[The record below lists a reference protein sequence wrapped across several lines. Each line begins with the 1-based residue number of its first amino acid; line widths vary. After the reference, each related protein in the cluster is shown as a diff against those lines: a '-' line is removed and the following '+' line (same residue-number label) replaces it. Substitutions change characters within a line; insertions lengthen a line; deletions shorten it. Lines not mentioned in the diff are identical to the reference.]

1 MAAAAAAFQAGHR
14 AFESGD
20 YETARHSYE
29 EAFRLA
35 PHPNTLYNLGL
46 TCERLLDY
54 DAAIAAFERFL
65 KSPSAAELETD
76 GQKTRRV
83 LAERSLRRLRNL
95 PARVSAGAVPESVSV
110 SIAPLLD
117 DGTVGATTAQGQTPH
132 IFTVSAGRYRL
143 TYFRD
148 GYFPEEQDI
157 DAHVGQALLVTRQLR
172 PRPRR
177 LRIESQPVASLY
189 LDDRLVGRTPYE
201 GTVALGS
208 HRLRLERRFYLTQ
221 IRPLELAPGGTRLR
235 YRIELVQSGRAD
247 MILGGAL
254 AGAGLGLMVL
264 RLFQGEIENIENM
277 PPGEIYKP
285 LVAALLPAALGATLA
300 GLAGWEM
307 PVGEGQLLIGSA
319 AWGSLIGFG
328 VGLGVQPEWL
338 LPHVLSIGGGLIG
351 GIIGTAVWRFRSPS
365 SGAVA
370 VFNSAVLWSAQV
382 GALSWAYLV
391 TERPETSFF
400 GRQALGRSGEGGWAM
415 LGSTLIGVGLGIGL
429 ANLPGLSDLPR
440 GRVALIDLG
449 GLAGGL
455 ASLARS
461 IGQLDVD
468 VELTDVRLPDH
479 IELALYRIAQEC
491 LQNVVKHARASN
503 AYRPSGRTDLTAEAP
518 LPSRSGAVSP
528 DQRFVAVNWAA
539 VGSTEPVCA
548 RATADV
554 VNDRNTSITTTAP
567 VSSAQ
572 CGRSER
578 KICMAGGSVTTM
590 NDELR
595 RTAGP
600 GFDMLE
606 LSGRGRVGCDR
617 PGMCEACPA
626 SIEHRILAG
635 HRSPDIPG
643 VQRA

>member
-1 MAAAAAAFQAGHR
+1 MRIASAQPTEAPPLAPPQDGAPPAAPPPPPSRSPTSPPRSEAAGRAAAEPQLTAAAAAFQAGHR

-65 KSPSAAELETD
+65 SDPLVAELAAD

-95 PARVSAGAVPESVSV
+95 PARVSASAVPESVSV
-110 SIAPLLD
+110 AIAPLLA
-117 DGTVGATTAQGQTPH
+117 DGSAGPPIAQGQTPH

-148 GYFPEEQDI
+148 GYFSEEQKI

-172 PRPRR
+172 PRPRL
-177 LRIESQPVASLY
+177 LRIESQPSASLF
-189 LDDRLVGRTPYE
+189 LDDRLVGRTPFE
-201 GTVALGS
+201 GTVELGS

-221 IRPLELAPGGTRLR
+221 IRPLELAPGGSRLR
-235 YRIELVQSGRAD
+235 YRIALTQSGRAD
-247 MILGGAL
+247 MIVGGAL

-285 LVAALLPAALGATLA
+285 LVAALLPAALGATVA

-307 PVGEGQLLIGSA
+307 PVSEAQLLIGSA
-319 AWGSLIGFG
+319 AWGTLIGFG
-328 VGLGVQPEWL
+328 LGLAVQPEWL

-351 GIIGTAVWRFRSPS
+351 GTIGTAVWRFRRPS

-382 GALSWAYLV
+382 GALSWAYLL

-400 GRQALGRSGEGGWAM
+400 GRQAIGRSGDGGWAM

-429 ANLPGLSDLPR
+429 ANLPSLTELPR

-449 GLAGGL
+449 GLTGGVALGLLGLGIGYGVTSSWPQAGRIAVPCSFGGIAIGLVSGALLTRHYHGGSAGEAGSGSASHGL
-455 ASLARS
+455 ARRNRD
-461 IGQLDVD
+461 LD
-468 VELTDVRLPDH
+468 LGAFATRLPSMTIGSDG
-479 IELALYRIAQEC
+479 LGGTAM
-491 LQNVVKHARASN
+491 NV
-503 AYRPSGRTDLTAEAP
+503 TL
-518 LPSRSGAVSP
+518 
-528 DQRFVAVNWAA
+528 
-539 VGSTEPVCA
+539 
-548 RATADV
+548 
-554 VNDRNTSITTTAP
+554 
-567 VSSAQ
+567 
-572 CGRSER
+572 
-578 KICMAGGSVTTM
+578 
-590 NDELR
+590 
-595 RTAGP
+595 
-600 GFDMLE
+600 FDGE
-606 LSGRGRVGCDR
+606 F
-617 PGMCEACPA
+617 
-626 SIEHRILAG
+626 
-635 HRSPDIPG
+635 
-643 VQRA
+643 

>member
-1 MAAAAAAFQAGHR
+1 MTLPPIQGSVPARSVRRGFRKLRWPDLAVWLILAARSAGAQPTDSPALPPPGAVVAAAPAEPPRPIAGPTPVSAAAAAFQAGHR

-20 YETARHSYE
+20 YEAARHSYE
-29 EAFRLA
+29 EAYRLA

-65 KSPSAAELETD
+65 ASPPAADLATD
-76 GQKTRRV
+76 GQRTRRV

-117 DGTVGATTAQGQTPH
+117 GGTVGAITAQGQTPH

-172 PRPRR
+172 PRPRL

-235 YRIELVQSGRAD
+235 YRIALVQSGRAD

-351 GIIGTAVWRFRSPS
+351 GIIGTAVWRFRHPS

-429 ANLPGLSDLPR
+429 ANLPGLVDLPR

-455 ASLARS
+455 ALGILGLGLGYGVTGSWPQAGRIAVPCSLGGIAIGLVSGALLTRRYHAAPGPAGSGASPSLASRN
-461 IGQLDVD
+461 LDL
-468 VELTDVRLPDH
+468 ELGSFRTRLP
-479 IELALYRIAQEC
+479 
-491 LQNVVKHARASN
+491 S
-503 AYRPSGRTDLTAEAP
+503 LTIGGDG
-518 LPSRSGAVSP
+518 LG
-528 DQRFVAVNWAA
+528 
-539 VGSTEPVCA
+539 G
-548 RATADV
+548 TAM
-554 VNDRNTSITTTAP
+554 
-567 VSSAQ
+567 
-572 CGRSER
+572 G
-578 KICMAGGSVTTM
+578 VT
-590 NDELR
+590 L
-595 RTAGP
+595 
-600 GFDMLE
+600 FDGE
-606 LSGRGRVGCDR
+606 F
-617 PGMCEACPA
+617 
-626 SIEHRILAG
+626 
-635 HRSPDIPG
+635 
-643 VQRA
+643 

>member
-1 MAAAAAAFQAGHR
+1 MAQAAGHEAPSVPSPVPAAAAASPLPAAAAAFQAGHR
-14 AFESGD
+14 AFDSGD
-20 YETARHSYE
+20 YETARHRYE

-54 DAAIAAFERFL
+54 DAAIAAFEKYL
-65 KSPSAAELETD
+65 SDPLVADLAAE

-95 PARVSAGAVPESVSV
+95 PARVSASAVPESVSV
-110 SIAPLLD
+110 SIAPLLSD
-117 DGTVGATTAQGQTPH
+117 GATGAPTAQGQTPH

-172 PRPRR
+172 PRPRL
-177 LRIESQPVASLY
+177 LRIESQPSASLF

-201 GTVALGS
+201 GAVELGS

-221 IRPLELAPGGTRLR
+221 IRPLELAPGGSRLR
-235 YRIELVQSGRAD
+235 YRIALTQSGRAD
-247 MILGGAL
+247 MIVGGAL

-300 GLAGWEM
+300 GMAGWEM

-328 VGLGVQPEWL
+328 LGLAVQPEWL
-338 LPHVLSIGGGLIG
+338 LPHVLAIGGGLIG
-351 GIIGTAVWRFRSPS
+351 GTIGTAVWRFRRPS

-382 GALSWAYLV
+382 GALSWAYLL

-400 GRQALGRSGEGGWAM
+400 GRQALGRSGDGGWAM

-429 ANLPGLSDLPR
+429 ASLPSLTELSR

-449 GLAGGL
+449 GLTGGVALGFLGLGIGYGVTGSWPEAGRIAIPCSFGGIALGL
-455 ASLARS
+455 VSGALLTRRYHSGPGSAPESSASAGRASPGLPKRNLDLELGTFRS
-461 IGQLDVD
+461 
-468 VELTDVRLPDH
+468 RLP
-479 IELALYRIAQEC
+479 
-491 LQNVVKHARASN
+491 S
-503 AYRPSGRTDLTAEAP
+503 LTIGGDG
-518 LPSRSGAVSP
+518 LG
-528 DQRFVAVNWAA
+528 
-539 VGSTEPVCA
+539 G
-548 RATADV
+548 TAM
-554 VNDRNTSITTTAP
+554 T
-567 VSSAQ
+567 
-572 CGRSER
+572 
-578 KICMAGGSVTTM
+578 VT
-590 NDELR
+590 L
-595 RTAGP
+595 
-600 GFDMLE
+600 FDGE
-606 LSGRGRVGCDR
+606 F
-617 PGMCEACPA
+617 
-626 SIEHRILAG
+626 
-635 HRSPDIPG
+635 
-643 VQRA
+643 